1 MMNPVTTP
9 TMVARVREL
18 VLRQPKH
25 DLAFFISAASLQPNV
40 GNVGMMLACVLSA
53 LFISVRSLHSSS
65 LGGYN
70 LCLKWNQPNDLEGEC
85 TSVFKYFV
93 ILDVNPNS
101 LKLFW
106 DT

>member
-40 GNVGMMLACVLSA
+40 GNVGMMLAGLLSEI
-53 LFISVRSLHSSS
+53 FISVRSLHP
-65 LGGYN
+65 G
-70 LCLKWNQPNDLEGEC
+70 
-85 TSVFKYFV
+85 
-93 ILDVNPNS
+93 
-101 LKLFW
+101 
-106 DT
+106 